1 MNKIYPFIYNSREE
15 YIEQNKSFDFYIFSF
30 IAILSFGLIITGLFS
45 LIISFSLATLFLLFG
60 FAVFMGFFPNG
71 CMTELIDELVERVN
85 MKNTNYQPLKENTK
99 ELNNIVKLENGKL
112 FRVYQFIKP
121 ESSGRDYVCYE
132 IPKNAYILR
141 NDELAEK
148 SCLFSKLDDFK
159 LGDILTPI
167 SKYYIDKEH
176 RQKLK
181 SDENYI
187 NKQSEINKNI
197 SKEEIDQ
204 LPLFN
209 GLKYLQKDIK
219 SEIDSYNKESEI
231 NLKQNQDI
239 ISKIDF

>member
-60 FAVFMGFFPNG
+60 FGGFMGFFPTG

-209 GLKYLQKDIK
+209 GLKYLRKDIK

>member
-1 MNKIYPFIYNSREE
+1 MNKIYPFIYNSRED
-15 YIEQNKSFDFYIFSF
+15 YIEQNKSFVFYILSF
-30 IAILSFGLIITGLFS
+30 IAILLFGVTITGLFS
-45 LIISFSLATLFLLFG
+45 LIISFTLASLFLLFG
-60 FAVFMGFFPNG
+60 FALFMGFVPTG
-71 CMTELIDELVERVN
+71 GMIELIDELVERVN

-239 ISKIDF
+239 ISKVDF

>member
-1 MNKIYPFIYNSREE
+1 MNKIYPFIYNSRED
-15 YIEQNKSFDFYIFSF
+15 YIEQNKSFVFYILSF
-30 IAILSFGLIITGLFS
+30 IAILLFGVTITGLFS
-45 LIISFSLATLFLLFG
+45 LIISFTLASLFLLFG
-60 FAVFMGFFPNG
+60 FALFMGFVPTG
-71 CMTELIDELVERVN
+71 CMIELIDELVERVN

>member
-60 FAVFMGFFPNG
+60 FGGFMGFFPTG

-112 FRVYQFIKP
+112 FRVYQFIKQ

>member
-60 FAVFMGFFPNG
+60 FGGFMVFFPTG

-209 GLKYLQKDIK
+209 GLEYLQKDIK

>member
-60 FAVFMGFFPNG
+60 FAVFMVFFPNG